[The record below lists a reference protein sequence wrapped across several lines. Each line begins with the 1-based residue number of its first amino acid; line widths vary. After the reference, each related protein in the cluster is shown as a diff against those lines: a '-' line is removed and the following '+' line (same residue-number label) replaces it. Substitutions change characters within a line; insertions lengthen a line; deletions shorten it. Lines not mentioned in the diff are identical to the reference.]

1 MNYEDERRAIELT
14 DAAGRAMSNGMLDL
28 AEQLS
33 LQAKKLFGAGDE
45 ASSRSVS
52 VTVSAEINPS
62 QVAFD
67 AWAKGQGLN
76 VEQHRGEY
84 VSSGTRERWWCW
96 QAACETQAAIQVD
109 PK

>member
-14 DAAGRAMSNGMLDL
+14 DAAGRALNNGMPEL

-33 LQAKKLFGAGDE
+33 KQAKNLFRAGDE
-45 ASSRSVS
+45 ASSSSIS
-52 VTVSAEINPS
+52 VTVAAEINPS

-96 QAACETQAAIQVD
+96 QAACETQSAIQA
-109 PK
+109 